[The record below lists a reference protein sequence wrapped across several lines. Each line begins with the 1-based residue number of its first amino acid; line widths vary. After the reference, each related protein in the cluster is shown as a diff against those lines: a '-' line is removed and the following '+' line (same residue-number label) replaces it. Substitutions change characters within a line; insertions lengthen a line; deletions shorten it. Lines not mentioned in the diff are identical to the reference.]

1 MTESTNSGTQE
12 LSLSDAASLVEDA
25 IYESD
30 DTTPD
35 NDESEA
41 DEVEEED
48 QETDE
53 DEDSDEERQPTEKEF
68 EVKVNGEVIKVT
80 ESELKAGYM
89 KDAYF
94 RQLTAEVQSEKRLIV
109 EQAEQVVD
117 TGNQLNQLV
126 EYYQNALVSLFDV
139 ARPDVAQCY
148 QQDPTGRLYAEQQ
161 QRFDA
166 VMSELQKHQGV
177 RENVGNMTQE
187 QLARIEALRQRQIE
201 KDILIQIPEWGA
213 DQDLASKEATDIGNY
228 ARSVGYTNE
237 QLKNLSAT
245 DLRVLRS
252 AAKWEASQ
260 AKKPEVVK
268 KTQNLPPVKSGKKVA
283 TTSERFKK
291 TGSKNDAIAYISK
304 LI

>member
-1 MTESTNSGTQE
+1 MTESTDSGT
-12 LSLSDAASLVEDA
+12 LSLSEASSLVEDM
-25 IYESD
+25 IGDD
-30 DTTPD
+30 DTTLD
-35 NDESEA
+35 NDEAETEEA
-41 DEVEEED
+41 EEEVD
-48 QETDE
+48 QEQDE

-68 EVKVNGEVIKVT
+68 EVKVNGEVMKVT

-94 RQLTAEVQSEKRLIV
+94 RQLTTEVQSEKRQV
-109 EQAEQVVD
+109 AEQAEQVVD
-117 TGNQLNQLV
+117 AGNQVNQLID
-126 EYYQNALVSLFDV
+126 YYQNALVSLFDV

-166 VMSELQKHQGV
+166 VLAEVQKHQGV
-177 RENVGNMTQE
+177 KENVGNMTQE
-187 QLARIEALRQRQIE
+187 QAQQIQAMRQRQLE
-201 KDILIQIPEWGA
+201 KDILIAIPEWGA
-213 DQDLASKEATDIGNY
+213 DQDIASKEAGEIGNY

-252 AAKWEASQ
+252 AAKWESNQ
-260 AKKPEVVK
+260 AKKPEAVK
-268 KTQNLPPVKSGKKVA
+268 KAQNLPPVKSGKKI
-283 TTSERFKK
+283 SNQSDRFKK
-291 TGSKNDAIAYISK
+291 TGSKNDAIAFISK

>member
-12 LSLSDAASLVEDA
+12 LSLSDASSLIEDM
-25 IYESD
+25 ISED

-41 DEVEEED
+41 EEVEEEAD
-48 QETDE
+48 QEQDE
-53 DEDSDEERQPTEKEF
+53 DQDSDKERQPTEKEF
-68 EVKVNGEVIKVT
+68 EVKVNGEVMKVT

-94 RQLTAEVQSEKRLIV
+94 RQLTAEVQSEKREV
-109 EQAEQVVD
+109 AEAAGQVVD

-148 QQDPTGRLYAEQQ
+148 QQDPSGRLYAEQQ
-161 QRFDA
+161 QRFEA
-166 VMSELQKHQGV
+166 VMAELQKHQDV
-177 RENVGNMTQE
+177 RDQVGNMTRE
-187 QLARIEALRQRQIE
+187 QIAQIEAMRQRQLE
-201 KDILIQIPEWGA
+201 KDVLIQIPEWGA
-213 DQDLASKEATDIGNY
+213 DHDLASKEAAEVGNY

-252 AAKWEASQ
+252 AAKWESSQ
-260 AKKPEVVK
+260 AKKPEAVK
-268 KTQNLPPVKSGKKVA
+268 KAQNLPPVKSGKKISNP
-283 TTSERFKK
+283 SERFKK
-291 TGSKNDAIAYISK
+291 TGSKNDAIAFISK